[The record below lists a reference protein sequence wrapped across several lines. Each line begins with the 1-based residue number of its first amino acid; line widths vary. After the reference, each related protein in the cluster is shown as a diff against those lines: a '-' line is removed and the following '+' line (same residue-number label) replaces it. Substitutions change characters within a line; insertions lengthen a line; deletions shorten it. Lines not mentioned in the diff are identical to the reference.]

1 LEDLGVAG
9 KIILKRI
16 LKMAGKLVDSKQS
29 VQDKGYWLAR
39 VENVVKLT
47 VP

>member
-1 LEDLGVAG
+1 LEDLGVAE

-16 LKMAGKLVDSKQS
+16 LKMAGKLVDSIQP
-29 VQDKGYWLAR
+29 VQDKGHWLTR
-39 VENVVKLT
+39 VKNVVKFT